1 MKIYY
6 DLHIHTCLSPCGH
19 EDMTPNNIV
28 GMSQIKGLNIIAITD
43 HNTTSNCEAAIKAA
57 EGTGLVVIPGM
68 ELETLEGVHLVCLF
82 PDLKLAK
89 SFQRVVDLHRLPVRN
104 RVERFGEQLILNEND
119 EVIGSESTSL
129 MASTFLDI
137 DTAIE
142 QVHELGGL
150 AYPAHIDRPSYSVI
164 SNLGFIPPFW
174 DITTVEISKYQTA
187 EGYEN
192 DPQYTEKYHIL
203 RNSDAHDLVRIS
215 EQEQYLE
222 LETCS
227 ARALFAYLKKRK

>member
-43 HNTTSNCEAAIKAA
+43 HNSTANCEGAIRAA

-82 PDLKLAK
+82 PELKIAK
-89 SFQRVVDLHRLPVRN
+89 TFQRVVDLHRLPIRN
-104 RVERFGEQLILNEND
+104 RVEKFGQQNILNEED
-119 EVIGSESTSL
+119 QVIGSEPNSL
-129 MASTFLDI
+129 MASTYLDI

-142 QVHELGGL
+142 KVNELGGL
-150 AYPAHIDRPSYSVI
+150 AFPAHIDRPSYSVI

-174 DITTVEISKYQTA
+174 DITTVEISKYPTSEA
-187 EGYEN
+187 FEN
-192 DPQYTEKYHIL
+192 DPQYTEKYHVL
-203 RNSDAHDLVRIS
+203 RNSDAHDLIRIS
-215 EQEQYLE
+215 ECENYLE

-227 ARALFAYLKKRK
+227 ARALFEYLKKRK

>member
-28 GMSQIKGLNIIAITD
+28 GMSQIKGLNIIAVTD
-43 HNTTSNCEAAIKAA
+43 HNTTLNCEAVIKAA
-57 EGTGLVVIPGM
+57 AGTGLVVIPGM

-82 PDLKLAK
+82 QELKHAK
-89 SFQRVVDLHRLPVRN
+89 SFQRVVDLHRLPVKN
-104 RVERFGEQLILNEND
+104 RVDKFGEQFVLDEND
-119 EVIGSESTSL
+119 EVVGSEPNSL
-129 MASTFLDI
+129 MASTYLDI

-142 QVHELGGL
+142 KVNELGGI

-174 DITTVEISKYQTA
+174 DITTVEISTYPTA
-187 EGYEN
+187 ETFEN
-192 DPQYTEKYHIL
+192 NPEYTDKYHVL

-215 EQEQYLE
+215 EREHYLE

-227 ARALFAYLKKRK
+227 ARALFAHLKRPL

>member
-28 GMSQIKGLNIIAITD
+28 GMSLIKGLNIIAITD
-43 HNTTSNCEAAIKAA
+43 HNTTANCEAAIKAA

-68 ELETLEGVHLVCLF
+68 ELETIEGVHLVCLF
-82 PDLKLAK
+82 PDLKAART
-89 SFQRVVDLHRLPVRN
+89 FQRLVDLHRLPVRN
-104 RVERFGEQLILNEND
+104 RTDRFGKQLILNHMD
-119 EVIGSESTSL
+119 EIVGEETMSL
-129 MASTFLDI
+129 MASTYLEI

-142 QVHELGGL
+142 RVRELEGL
-150 AYPAHIDRPSYSVI
+150 AFPAHIDRPSYSVI

-174 DITTVEISKYQTA
+174 KLTTVEISTFPSA
-187 EGYEN
+187 EGFA
-192 DPQYTEKYHIL
+192 DDSQYTETYHVL
-203 RNSDAHDLVRIS
+203 RNSDAHDLTQIS
-215 EQEQYLE
+215 EPEHFLE

-227 ARALFAYLKKRK
+227 ARALFQHLRNRK

>member
-43 HNTTSNCEAAIKAA
+43 HNNTANCEAAIKAA

-82 PDLKLAK
+82 PELKLAK
-89 SFQRVVDLHRLPVRN
+89 TFQRIVDLHRLPVRN
-104 RVERFGEQLILNEND
+104 RVDRFGEQLILNDKD
-119 EVIGSESTSL
+119 EVVGSDPNSL
-129 MASTFLDI
+129 MASTYLDI

-142 QVHELGGL
+142 KVDELGGL
-150 AYPAHIDRPSYSVI
+150 AFPAHIDRPSYSVI

-174 DITTVEISKYQTA
+174 DITTVEISTHPTS
-187 EGYEN
+187 EGVED
-192 DPQYTEKYHIL
+192 DPQYTEEYHVL
-203 RNSDAHDLVRIS
+203 RNSDAHDLMRIS
-215 EQEQYLE
+215 EREHYLE

-227 ARALFAYLKKRK
+227 ARALFEYLKSRK